1 MAQRVSQ
8 GLLLAAALVALA
20 AAPAARAQYRSPSQP
35 PDNGSYVPQPHPSED
50 QVAVFFLVGRY
61 VAPVT
66 CKKTDG
72 TALELPLSIVFKD
85 APEAGGNAIKAT
97 FFGIDVADV
106 AYCYSL
112 IERRIVD
119 RRGTVLLRY
128 VSYNR
133 QDLGMSDFRRAL
145 NAGPI
150 TYTVFDGEISERGI
164 GTDPGDA
171 PPRTLSFQG
180 GDSKLVI
187 EQVVRGSDGAK
198 LLEQFRPTDPEA
210 KDPPRR
216 FAFRFVA
223 KDGSDFSVFA
233 VEEAPRKRR

>member
-8 GLLLAAALVALA
+8 CLLLAAALAALA
-20 AAPAARAQYRSPSQP
+20 AAPAAQAQYRSPSEP
-35 PDNGSYVPQPHPSED
+35 SDGGYGPQPHPSED
-50 QVAVFFLVGRY
+50 QVAVFFLLGRY

-72 TALELPLSIVFKD
+72 TAVDLALSIVFKE
-85 APEAGGNAIKAT
+85 APEAGPDTLKAT

-112 IERRIVD
+112 IERRVVD

-133 QDLGMSDFRRAL
+133 KDLGMSDFRRAV

-150 TYTVFDGEISERGI
+150 TYTVFDGEINERGI

-171 PPRTLSFQG
+171 PARTLSFAG
-180 GDSKLVI
+180 SDSKLIVDA
-187 EQVVRGSDGAK
+187 VVRGSDGAK
-198 LLEQFRPTDPEA
+198 LLEQFRPTDPA
-210 KDPPRR
+210 SKDPPRR
-216 FAFRFVA
+216 FSFHFVA

-233 VEEAPRKRR
+233 VEEAPRKRK